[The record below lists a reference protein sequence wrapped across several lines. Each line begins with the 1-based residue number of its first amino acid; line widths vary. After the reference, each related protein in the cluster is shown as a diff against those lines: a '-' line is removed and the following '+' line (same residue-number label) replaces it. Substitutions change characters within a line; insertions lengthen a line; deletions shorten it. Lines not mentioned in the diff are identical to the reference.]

1 MGLGVHELGELRSFS
16 LIEIFL
22 VKVNTFWVMDPESS
36 RGSFFGVGWS
46 LLNLFKFLFKVRMNR
61 LTGVGGLGISL
72 FWFGDELSGDGL
84 LA

>member
-1 MGLGVHELGELRSFS
+1 MGLGVHELGEFAFFS

-22 VKVNTFWVMDPESS
+22 VKVNTFWVMDPE
-36 RGSFFGVGWS
+36 GTLGGLFGVGLS

-61 LTGVGGLGISL
+61 LTGVGGLGTSS
-72 FWFGDELSGDGL
+72 FWFGDELLGDGL